1 METFLRLVVVVF
13 FFLSTHQ
20 HHNVMLTLFV
30 RNGAFDLL
38 SKLNHAF
45 LLVLK
50 KIKSQRVNYVRK
62 LLACIDKFKVQLIVS
77 GFLAKNGLFKM
88 AHLLITSSPNNS
100 ARRSDR
106 LDPYRTTL
114 RDSGLSGLSR
124 AILRGGATEQLDA
137 TSLGHVQTYVWHTKN
152 TPGCRCGR
160 DCTPPQTVPS
170 VSPLPRGAS
179 RGLQH
184 WSLYSAPHT
193 EKGRVVSLA
202 ACTPH
207 EGDQGGGRSD
217 LWQRWVGHSSKGL
230 ELLGPWSSPLLDD
243 EIQTPETDGRSG
255 GLDCA
260 IDVVGHQSLK
270 NFVVEHAS
278 LLPGAPTDGVSNLT
292 PTSKFIVRIP
302 DSIRCA
308 WWAQIYTSSERM
320 SLLPIV
326 GGLRYRYH

>member
-1 METFLRLVVVVF
+1 MRMETFLRLVVVVF

-114 RDSGLSGLSR
+114 RDERPIRSKPSNPARRSDR
-124 AILRGGATEQLDA
+124 ATRRDIPRPRPDVCVAYQKHAWMSLWTRLYAPSNSPKCIPT
-137 TSLGHVQTYVWHTKN
+137 TSWGQ
-152 TPGCRCGR
+152 
-160 DCTPPQTVPS
+160 S
-170 VSPLPRGAS
+170 GAS
-179 RGLQH
+179 TLE
-184 WSLYSAPHT
+184 SL
-193 EKGRVVSLA
+193 
-202 ACTPH
+202 
-207 EGDQGGGRSD
+207 
-217 LWQRWVGHSSKGL
+217 
-230 ELLGPWSSPLLDD
+230 
-243 EIQTPETDGRSG
+243 
-255 GLDCA
+255 
-260 IDVVGHQSLK
+260 
-270 NFVVEHAS
+270 
-278 LLPGAPTDGVSNLT
+278 
-292 PTSKFIVRIP
+292 
-302 DSIRCA
+302 
-308 WWAQIYTSSERM
+308 
-320 SLLPIV
+320 
-326 GGLRYRYH
+326 